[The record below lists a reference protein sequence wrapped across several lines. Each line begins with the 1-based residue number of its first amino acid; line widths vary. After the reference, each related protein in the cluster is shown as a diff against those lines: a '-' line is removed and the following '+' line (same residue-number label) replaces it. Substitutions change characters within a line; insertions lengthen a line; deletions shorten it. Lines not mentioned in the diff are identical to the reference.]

1 MKLHTAIMKIFF
13 PLALVIAIIFASN
26 SILGGKGFDISQD
39 KLFTLDK
46 STKQIISN
54 SKKPVEIDFFF
65 SKQASTQNPQIR
77 QYGHRVRDILRQF
90 ASASN
95 GTILLKEIDVNQF
108 SQQEDAAIALGLLPY
123 NDIGSSLEP
132 IYLGAI
138 FKSGNKISKIP
149 YFDPQTSDMLEYEI
163 AKSIINL
170 QKEKQKTIG
179 ILSGQNWFIENNP
192 NGAPKPIAQ
201 IAKSIAEENIL
212 INLSQDFANLPPNLD
227 LLMIVQPWALSE
239 TQQNLLS
246 QYIANG
252 GRAIICL
259 DPYSNIS
266 VDNDLGNKHYIQNLG
281 RLEKEWG
288 IVFSNE
294 VLMDKKGAL
303 PVRANI
309 NGRLNIMPQPLFFN
323 VPPQNFNEKTEF
335 LKGLKLGINFASP
348 SYLNVPDAQ
357 KFQFTPILF
366 SSNDNMRIES
376 QKVSQYESP
385 QEVANLWEGEDK
397 QKIIAALIKPQTE
410 KKNEKS
416 GMVLV
421 IADSD
426 FLADS
431 LYSDEG
437 AQIADNENF
446 ILNSIDFLS
455 GDQSLYQLRAKQKIK
470 RNFTKID
477 SLKNA
482 AQSQIL
488 EKQGVLNQELQTI
501 NQQIRELS
509 LQGDN
514 AETQNQLNILRQNAL
529 EKRAELKNLNEGIA
543 NSINK
548 VKFILIAIC
557 AIIVPLILLLVWG
570 IFYNKRQKIGLMING
585 KF

>member
-1 MKLHTAIMKIFF
+1 MRIFF
-13 PLALVIAIIFASN
+13 PFIAAISIIFISN
-26 SILGGKGFDISQD
+26 FSLDGKGFDISQD

-46 STKQIISN
+46 STKEIITN
-54 SKKPVEIDFFF
+54 SKNPVEIDFFF
-65 SKQASTQNPQIR
+65 SKKASTQNPQIA
-77 QYGHRVRDILRQF
+77 QYGNRVRDILRQF

-95 GTILLKEIDVNQF
+95 GKIVLKEIDVNQF
-108 SQQEDAAIALGLLPY
+108 SAQEDAAIALGLLPY
-123 NDIGSSLEP
+123 NDIGASLEP
-132 IYLGAI
+132 IYLGAV

-149 YFDPQTSDMLEYEI
+149 YFDPQASDNLEYEI

-179 ILSGQNWFIENNP
+179 IISGQDWFIENNP
-192 NGAPKPIAQ
+192 NGAPRPIAQ

-212 INLSQDFANLPPNLD
+212 INLSQDFAILPPQLD
-227 LLMIVQPWALSE
+227 LIMIVQPWALSDI
-239 TQQNLLS
+239 QQNLLS
-246 QYIANG
+246 QYVKNG

-266 VDNDLGNKHYIQNLG
+266 ADNGLGNKNYIQNLG

-303 PVRANI
+303 PVRADI
-309 NGRLNIMPQPLFFN
+309 NGRPNILPQPLFFN
-323 VPPQNFNEKTEF
+323 VPSQNFDKTTP
-335 LKGLKLGINFASP
+335 LLAGLKQGINFASP
-348 SYLNVPDAQ
+348 SYLNPPDAQ
-357 KFQFTPILF
+357 NLQFTPILV
-366 SSNDNMRIES
+366 SSNDIMRIES
-376 QKVSQYESP
+376 QKVSQYENP

-397 QKIIAALIKPQTE
+397 QKTIAALIAPHQNN
-410 KKNEKS
+410 KNGEI
-416 GMVLV
+416 LV

-431 LYSDEG
+431 LYLDDYS
-437 AQIADNENF
+437 QIADNKNF
-446 ILNSIDFLS
+446 ILNSIDYLS
-455 GDQSLYQLRAKQKIK
+455 GDQGFMQLRSKQKIK

-477 SLKNA
+477 DLKNA
-482 AQSQIL
+482 AQTQIL

-509 LQGDN
+509 SQGNN
-514 AETQNQLNILRQNAL
+514 AEIQNQLNVLRQNAL
-529 EKRAELKNLNEGIA
+529 EKRDELKKLNENIA
-543 NSINK
+543 KSIYK
-548 VKFILIAIC
+548 VKFMLIAIC
-557 AIIVPLILLLVWG
+557 GIFVPLVLLLVWG

>member
-1 MKLHTAIMKIFF
+1 MRIFF
-13 PLALVIAIIFASN
+13 ALIATITMIFISN
-26 SILGGKGFDISQD
+26 FALDGKGFDISQD

-46 STKQIISN
+46 STKEIISN
-54 SKKPVEIDFFF
+54 SKNPVEIDFFF
-65 SKQASTQNPQIR
+65 SKQASTQNPQIA
-77 QYGHRVRDILRQF
+77 QYGNRVRDILRQF
-90 ASASN
+90 ASASH
-95 GTILLKEIDVNQF
+95 GKIVLKEIDVNQF
-108 SQQEDAAIALGLLPY
+108 SSQEDAAIALGLLPY
-123 NDIGSSLEP
+123 NDIGASLEP
-132 IYLGAI
+132 IYLGAA

-149 YFDPQTSDMLEYEI
+149 YFDPQTSDNLEYEI

-179 ILSGQNWFIENNP
+179 IISGQDWFIENNP
-192 NGAPKPIAQ
+192 SGAPMPIAQ

-227 LLMIVQPWALSE
+227 LIMIVQPWSLSE
-239 TQQNLLS
+239 AQQNLLS
-246 QYIANG
+246 QYVKNG

-266 VDNDLGNKHYIQNLG
+266 ADNGLGNKNYIQNLG

-294 VLMDKKGAL
+294 VVMDKKGAL
-303 PVRANI
+303 PVRADI
-309 NGRLNIMPQPLFFN
+309 NGRPNIMPQPLFFN
-323 VPPQNFNEKTEF
+323 VPPQNFDKKTPIF
-335 LKGLKLGINFASP
+335 TGLKQGINFASP
-348 SYLNVPDAQ
+348 SYLNPPDTQ
-357 KFQFTPILF
+357 NFQFTPILF

-376 QKVSQYESP
+376 QKVSQYENP
-385 QEVANLWEGEDK
+385 QEAANLWEGEDK
-397 QKIIAALIKPQTE
+397 QKTIAALISPYQ
-410 KKNEKS
+410 NNKS
-416 GMVLV
+416 GEILL

-431 LYSDEG
+431 LYSDENS
-437 AQIADNENF
+437 QIADNKNF
-446 ILNSIDFLS
+446 ILNSIDYLS
-455 GDQSLYQLRAKQKIK
+455 GDQGLMKLRSKQKIK

-477 SLKNA
+477 DLKNA
-482 AQSQIL
+482 AQTQIL

-509 LQGDN
+509 SQGN
-514 AETQNQLNILRQNAL
+514 NGEVQNQLNVLHQKAL
-529 EKRAELKNLNEGIA
+529 EKRDELKKLNENITK
-543 NSINK
+543 SIDK

-557 AIIVPLILLLVWG
+557 GIFVPLILLLVWG

>member
-1 MKLHTAIMKIFF
+1 MRIFF
-13 PLALVIAIIFASN
+13 ALIATITTIFISN
-26 SILGGKGFDISQD
+26 FAFDGKGFDISQD

-46 STKQIISN
+46 STKEIISN
-54 SKKPVEIDFFF
+54 SKNPVEIDFFF
-65 SKQASTQNPQIR
+65 SKQASTQNPQIA
-77 QYGHRVRDILRQF
+77 QYGNRVRGILRQF

-95 GTILLKEIDVNQF
+95 GKIVLKEIDVNQF
-108 SQQEDAAIALGLLPY
+108 SSQEDAAIALGLLPY
-123 NDIGSSLEP
+123 NDIGASLEP
-132 IYLGAI
+132 IYLGAA

-149 YFDPQTSDMLEYEI
+149 YFDPQTSDNLEYEI

-179 ILSGQNWFIENNP
+179 IISGQDWFIENNP
-192 NGAPKPIAQ
+192 SGAPMPIAQ

-227 LLMIVQPWALSE
+227 LIMIVQPWSLSE
-239 TQQNLLS
+239 IQQNLLS
-246 QYIANG
+246 QYVKNG
-252 GRAIICL
+252 GRAIVCL

-266 VDNDLGNKHYIQNLG
+266 ADNGLGNKNYIQNLG

-303 PVRANI
+303 PVRADI
-309 NGRLNIMPQPLFFN
+309 NGRPNIMPQPLFFN
-323 VPPQNFNEKTEF
+323 VPPQNFDKKTPIF
-335 LKGLKLGINFASP
+335 TGLKQGINFASP
-348 SYLNVPDAQ
+348 SYLNPPDAQ
-357 KFQFTPILF
+357 NFQFTPILF

-376 QKVSQYESP
+376 QEVSQYENP

-397 QKIIAALIKPQTE
+397 QKTIAALIAPYQ
-410 KKNEKS
+410 NNKS
-416 GMVLV
+416 GEILV

-431 LYSDEG
+431 LYSDENS
-437 AQIADNENF
+437 QIADNKNF
-446 ILNSIDFLS
+446 ILNSIDYLS
-455 GDQSLYQLRAKQKIK
+455 GDQGLMKLRSKQKIK

-477 SLKNA
+477 DLKNA
-482 AQSQIL
+482 AQTQIL

-509 LQGDN
+509 SQGN
-514 AETQNQLNILRQNAL
+514 NGEIQNQLNVLRQNAL
-529 EKRAELKNLNEGIA
+529 EKRDELKKLNENIA
-543 NSINK
+543 KSIDK

-557 AIIVPLILLLVWG
+557 GIFVPLILLLVWG